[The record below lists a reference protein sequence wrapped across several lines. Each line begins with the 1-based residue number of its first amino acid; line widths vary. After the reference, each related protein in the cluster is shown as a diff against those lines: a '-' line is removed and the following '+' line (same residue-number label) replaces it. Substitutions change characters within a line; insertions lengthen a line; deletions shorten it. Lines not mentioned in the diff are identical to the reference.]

1 MIYEKKLYPFNSQ
14 QTETIKSFGD
24 IISNG
29 KVTLGK
35 ADKKQNNLLRNIL
48 EFNTRVRPKSK
59 GDEKKKRNNY
69 ESINFK
75 IKATVSKY
83 WNIFQL
89 VYNHL
94 LSTILQLKI

>member
-1 MIYEKKLYPFNSQ
+1 MIYEKDFYPFNFQ
-14 QTETIKSFGD
+14 RTETIRSFGD

-35 ADKKQNNLLRNIL
+35 ADKKENNLLRNIL

-69 ESINFK
+69 GSINIK
-75 IKATVSKY
+75 IKATVLKY
-83 WNIFQL
+83 QNIFQL

-94 LSTILQLKI
+94 LSTILQFKI